1 MQQKE
6 QTAKW
11 LLGLLYLGIA
21 HLALSVIGDI
31 MRNDLLASWIQLALN
46 AGIVVCLFAL
56 RPAQRNYR
64 FAATFRGIAFLLS
77 AAGLLI
83 GSILVRL
90 LASTGKLD
98 QLQEL
103 NNYTSLLAIFQMAA
117 SLLAV
122 WFENLSHGSL
132 VEEAAPALAKK
143 WRTLFFWQLAASVF
157 YSIGTA
163 VAAPLVM
170 FFQWDITTTYALIL
184 SLLQLPGKA
193 LKILYILY
201 LYRTIRLVRE

>member
-1 MQQKE
+1 MEQKE

-11 LLGLLYLGIA
+11 LLGLFWLSIAYLA
-21 HLALSVIGDI
+21 MSVLGDI
-31 MRNDLLASWIQLALN
+31 LRNDYLTSWVQLALN
-46 AGIVVCLFAL
+46 AGMVVCLFSL
-56 RPAQRNYR
+56 RPAQHNYR
-64 FAATFRGIAFLLS
+64 FAAIFHGIVFLLS
-77 AAGLLI
+77 TAGLLI
-83 GSILVRL
+83 SSILVRL
-90 LASTGKLD
+90 LASTGKLE

-132 VEEAAPALAKK
+132 VEGAAPALAKK

-157 YSIGTA
+157 YSVGTA

-170 FFQWDITTTYALIL
+170 FFHWDITTTYALIL

-201 LYRTIRLVRE
+201 LHRTIRLIRE

>member
-6 QTAKW
+6 QTEKW

-31 MRNDLLASWIQLALN
+31 MRNDLLTSWVQLALN

-56 RPAQRNYR
+56 CPAQRNYR

-98 QLQEL
+98 QLQEV
-103 NNYTSLLAIFQMAA
+103 NKYTSLLIIFNMAA
-117 SLLAV
+117 SLLAI
-122 WFENLSHGSL
+122 WFETRSHGSL
-132 VEEAAPALAKK
+132 VSEAAPALAKK
-143 WRTLFFWQLAASVF
+143 WYALFFWQLAASVF
-157 YSIGTA
+157 YSVGTA
-163 VAAPLVM
+163 VAAPLVIS
-170 FFQWDITTTYALIL
+170 FHWDITTTYALIL

-193 LKILYILY
+193 VQILYFIY